1 MLLTTTCQI
10 ISWLLHL
17 VCSFILLMTS
27 TPVKTKPSIIAA
39 GILLSILFYILVSFI
54 RTKFLAPPGATEVSS
69 AKSYFIS
76 RLILWFY
83 LLLIYVYVLKA
94 EKQNFLLWQEKKS
107 SLLFYVISIVSILAG
122 IIIIAGL
129 LHKVESYYGW
139 DNSDKLK
146 TMLQLLWKNK
156 LLLLFTTL
164 SAGIIEEL
172 LFRGYLM
179 PRLQLLLKKTWLT
192 IIISSLL
199 FGLAHY
205 SYGSWAQII
214 NPLFIGLIFAWH
226 YQKYRNIKVLM
237 ICHFLIDF
245 ISVLTTH

>member
-1 MLLTTTCQI
+1 
-10 ISWLLHL
+10 
-17 VCSFILLMTS
+17 MTVS
-27 TPVKTKPSIIAA
+27 PVKTKSSIIIA
-39 GILLSILFYILVSFI
+39 GLLLAVLLYIFVSLA
-54 RTKFLAPPGATEVSS
+54 RTKLLGQSGTTGFSDTDSFF
-69 AKSYFIS
+69 YS

-83 LLLIYVYVLKA
+83 LLIIYIYVRKV
-94 EKQNFLLWQEKKS
+94 EKQKFLLWFERRS
-107 SLLFYVISIVSILAG
+107 SFLFYLISMAAILAA
-122 IIIIAGL
+122 IVLIAGI
-129 LHKVESYYGW
+129 LHKIESYYGW

-146 TMLQLLWKNK
+146 AMLALLWKNK

-164 SAGIIEEL
+164 TAGIMEEL

-179 PRLQLLLKKTWLT
+179 PRLQLLLKNAWLT

-205 SYGSWAQII
+205 TYGSLGQII